1 MKKQVTALILSGM
14 LAVGSVMPVSAAEYS
29 FQETQTEETQVPAQ
43 VKKDGITFTYARP
56 PIPML

>member
-43 VKKDGITFTYARP
+43 VKKDGFTFT
-56 PIPML
+56 